1 MRKLNYK
8 KRILI
13 FSESRS
19 EFFLLNQVYDTL
31 KNDHNVKYI
40 INGFEN
46 LKKFENNLKNLNL
59 KKKI

>member
-46 LKKFENNLKNLNL
+46 LKKFENNLKT
-59 KKKI
+59 